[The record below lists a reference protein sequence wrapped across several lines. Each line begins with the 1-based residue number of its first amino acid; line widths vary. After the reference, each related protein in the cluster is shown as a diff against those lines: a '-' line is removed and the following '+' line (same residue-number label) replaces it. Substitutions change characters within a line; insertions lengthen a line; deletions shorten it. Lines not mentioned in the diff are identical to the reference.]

1 MSASSLVFAAQAA
14 LEKARTATNAAEE
27 AAAAARRAEVLARE
41 ALEASQLS
49 LQLKRMAEDE
59 RRPASVLS
67 SLSSLSSGPDRQVE
81 DDQRRSM
88 GANYNHSDNNISA
101 HYNHRNSSA
110 LYTSRDSG
118 ALKNHSESRFCGLVS
133 SNEIHESVRSNQS
146 RSFGMRQDNLMRSSN
161 TQRGSQYESVCDGL
175 DVLWRK
181 SDDINAANL
190 EEKQSDQSRSVM
202 ADFDEEDEYD
212 DNLNLKSMK
221 NPAPPSSDTSSPRA
235 YSNTK
240 FKEARAEGAN
250 RADTKSMTLSPIC
263 QNCKL
268 QGMCLHGR
276 FLERVVPR
284 TTGMKAG
291 AIFSKEN
298 NKLEKR

>member
-59 RRPASVLS
+59 RRPASVFS

-101 HYNHRNSSA
+101 

-118 ALKNHSESRFCGLVS
+118 ALKNYSESRFCGLVS

-161 TQRGSQYESVCDGL
+161 TQRGSQYEPVCDGL

-190 EEKQSDQSRSVM
+190 EEKQSDQSRRVM

-212 DNLNLKSMK
+212 DNRNLKSMK
-221 NPAPPSSDTSSPRA
+221 NPAPPSSDTCSPRA